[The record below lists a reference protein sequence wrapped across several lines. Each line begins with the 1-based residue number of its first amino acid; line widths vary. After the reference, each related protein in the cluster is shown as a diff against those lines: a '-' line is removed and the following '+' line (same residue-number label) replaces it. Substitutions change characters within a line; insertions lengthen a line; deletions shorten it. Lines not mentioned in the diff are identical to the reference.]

1 MAEDM
6 NLKKVSEPG
15 KLWFSEVERKKKGRL
30 TLKYKWRTTA
40 YNTEAKWEKNVED
53 IWQKIAQEK
62 KSRA

>member
-6 NLKKVSEPG
+6 NLKNVSEPG
-15 KLWFSEVERKKKGRL
+15 MLWFSEVERKKKGDWHWNTSGR
-30 TLKYKWRTTA
+30 TA
-40 YNTEAKWEKNVED
+40 YNTEAKWEKNVD